1 LSTWS
6 FFLLTNFCAKL
17 SFFVQTRVAARGV
30 DCRSRAR
37 SVNLF
42 STGAI
47 ARASQDLWEQALFN
61 RYISTAFAASMA
73 VIGATGAASADTDMP
88 FALDW
93 KFEGPAAPY
102 FLAVDSGLF
111 TDAELS
117 VEISEGKGS
126 LDAIPKVA
134 TGAYPVGFA
143 DINSLMRFIDQ
154 NPGAPVT
161 AVMMVYDKPPF
172 AVVGRKSLGIETP
185 KDLEG
190 KVLGAPPP
198 DGAWAQF
205 PIFAA
210 ENDLDMDAITVEPVG
225 FPTREPMLAQEEVD
239 AVTGFSFS
247 STLNLKRLGVAED
260 DLSVILMADNG
271 VELYGNAVI
280 VNTDFASENPEA
292 VTAFLG
298 AIAGGWKAAI
308 ADPEAAIEALLERNP
323 AADAELETERLQMA
337 IDDNVLTD
345 YVAEN
350 GMGGVDVDRMAAAI
364 EQTKS
369 VYEFT
374 SEPDASLYFDDSYLP
389 AADAR
394 LLK

>member
-1 LSTWS
+1 MFNRL
-6 FFLLTNFCAKL
+6 
-17 SFFVQTRVAARGV
+17 VAA
-30 DCRSRAR
+30 
-37 SVNLF
+37 
-42 STGAI
+42 
-47 ARASQDLWEQALFN
+47 
-61 RYISTAFAASMA
+61 AFAASVA
-73 VIGATGAASADTDMP
+73 VTGAAGAVSAQTSMP

-111 TDAELS
+111 SDAGLE

-134 TGAYPVGFA
+134 TGAFPVGFA
-143 DINSLMRFIDQ
+143 DINSLMRFLDQ

-161 AVMMVYDKPPF
+161 AIMMIYDKPPF
-172 AVVGRKSLGIETP
+172 AVVGRKSLGVETA

-190 KVLGAPPP
+190 KVLGAPPQ

-210 ENDLDMDAITVEPVG
+210 ENGLDMEQITVEPVG
-225 FPTREPMLAQEEVD
+225 FPTREPMLAEGQVA

-271 VELYGNAVI
+271 VDLYGNAII
-280 VNTDFASENPEA
+280 VNTDFAAENGEA
-292 VTAFLG
+292 VTGFLT
-298 AIAGGWKAAI
+298 AIAAGWKAAI
-308 ADPEAAIEALLERNP
+308 ADPDAAIEALIERNP
-323 AADAELETERLQMA
+323 AADADLEKERLQMA

-345 YVAEN
+345 FVAEN
-350 GMGGVDVDRMAAAI
+350 GLGGIDADRMASAI
-364 EQTKS
+364 EQTAT
-369 VYEFT
+369 VYEFA
-374 SEPDASLYFDDSYLP
+374 SEPDAALYFDDSYLP
-389 AADAR
+389 AADSR
-394 LLK
+394 MLK